1 MFCPRCSR
9 EQASGEVK
17 FCSGCGF
24 PLADVA
30 EALANGGRVERHAAA
45 ATRDIKKGV
54 TKALVVMTLSAAFV
68 ILSFVLG
75 TPEPPSSVQFNL
87 LVGVL
92 FYLFGLAL
100 VAYTF
105 WKRSKESRHE
115 RERQQEAVTQ
125 SLKGVGRSSAR
136 QLDEPDLSGLVDA
149 DAFSGGGLKT
159 GEVVERP
166 SVTEGTTKLL

>member
-17 FCSGCGF
+17 FCNGCGF

-54 TKALVVMTLSAAFV
+54 TKALAVMTLSAAFV
-68 ILSFVLG
+68 ILSLVLG
-75 TPEPPSSVQFNL
+75 TPEPPPSVQFNV

-92 FYLFGLAL
+92 LYIFGLAL
-100 VAYTF
+100 VAHTF
-105 WKRSKESRHE
+105 WKRSKESRRE
-115 RERQQEAVTQ
+115 RERQQAAVTQ
-125 SLKGVGRSSAR
+125 SLEGFGRSPAR
-136 QLDEPDLSGLVDA
+136 QLGEPDLSALVDA
-149 DAFSGGGLKT
+149 DALSGGGPKT
-159 GEVVERP
+159 AEAVERP
-166 SVTEGTTKLL
+166 SVSEGTTGLL